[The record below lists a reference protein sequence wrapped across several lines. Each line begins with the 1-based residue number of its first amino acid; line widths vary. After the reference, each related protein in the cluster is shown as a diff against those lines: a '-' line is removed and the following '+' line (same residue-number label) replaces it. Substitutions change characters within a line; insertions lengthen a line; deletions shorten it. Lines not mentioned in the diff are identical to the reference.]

1 MSSDIKTLS
10 YNFFS
15 NLRENNVDY
24 FTHFHRS
31 FSLSFKMFRGS
42 LALFVHAFFPNVFEY
57 TGSNILKECIRELD

>member
-1 MSSDIKTLS
+1 MSSAIKTLS

-15 NLRENNVDY
+15 HLKENY
-24 FTHFHRS
+24 FTHFSTS

-57 TGSNILKECIRELD
+57 TGSNILKECIRDLD